1 MRRGTPSCSM
11 RSIASGNAAS
21 DDAVVNA
28 MSHGSRTARTKRLS
42 GTRKISAIGT
52 NTKQD
57 EHDQRAVQRAD
68 ENAEI
73 PAESRGRPSTP

>member
-1 MRRGTPSCSM
+1 M
-11 RSIASGNAAS
+11 RSIASGSAAS

-28 MSHGSRTARTKRLS
+28 MSHGSRTARTNRLS
-42 GTRKISAIGT
+42 GTRKMSAIGHEHE
-52 NTKQD
+52 QH

-73 PAESRGRPSTP
+73 PQNARARSSRP